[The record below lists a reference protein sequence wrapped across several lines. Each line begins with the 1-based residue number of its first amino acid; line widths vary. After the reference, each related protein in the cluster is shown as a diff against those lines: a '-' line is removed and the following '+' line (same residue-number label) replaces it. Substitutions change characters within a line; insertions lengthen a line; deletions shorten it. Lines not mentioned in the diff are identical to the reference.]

1 MFLKSPWKR
10 AFLAFAIIP
19 LALLRNGFRITTIAS
34 LCTFAAGA
42 LVPLL
47 PWFLWS
53 GTRAAVAS
61 ILLGSIAALAV
72 GGALG
77 FLGGRNLAWSAA
89 RQLFVLA
96 IAAGATWAV
105 GRLFNVT
112 VS

>member
-1 MFLKSPWKR
+1 MEGSHQ
-10 AFLAFAIIP
+10 
-19 LALLRNGFRITTIAS
+19 LALHLRRGR
-34 LCTFAAGA
+34 AGA
-42 LVPLL
+42 AL

-61 ILLGSIAALAV
+61 IMLGSIAALAV